1 MVKQAEKSGPNLRP
15 DQVIL
20 RPIVTEK
27 GMHRVTRLNQYQFE
41 INPLADKDD
50 VRRAVEG
57 LFNVKVLKVRTQ
69 NRKGKLKRH
78 KFRLSPTRR
87 WKKAVVTLSEENRID
102 FF

>member
-1 MVKQAEKSGPNLRP
+1 MTEAKSKAGPELRA

-27 GMHRVTRLNQYQFE
+27 GIHRATRLNQYAFE

-57 LFNVKVLKVRTQ
+57 LFNVKVIRVRTQ
-69 NRKGKLKRH
+69 NRKGKMRRH
-78 KFRLSPTRR
+78 RFRMSATRR
-87 WKKAVVTLSEENRID
+87 WKKAVVTLSSEHRID